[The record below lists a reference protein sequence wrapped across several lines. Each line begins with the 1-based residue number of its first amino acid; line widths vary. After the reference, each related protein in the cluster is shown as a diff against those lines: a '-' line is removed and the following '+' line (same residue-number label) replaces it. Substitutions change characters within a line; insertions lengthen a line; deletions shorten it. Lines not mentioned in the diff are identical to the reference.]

1 MRELPSEFQVPL
13 WGPAML
19 PHGRRSIPFNHFVI
33 KLYSLLQPRQKMIN
47 QHQTKHN
54 GSVLFAKKNLP
65 ETHLNDGEEKR
76 ISKSWVA
83 GVFEYFNWLILF

>member
-54 GSVLFAKKNLP
+54 GSVLFAKKTCLKP
-65 ETHLNDGEEKR
+65 TLMMVKKR
-76 ISKSWVA
+76 EFLKV
-83 GVFEYFNWLILF
+83 G